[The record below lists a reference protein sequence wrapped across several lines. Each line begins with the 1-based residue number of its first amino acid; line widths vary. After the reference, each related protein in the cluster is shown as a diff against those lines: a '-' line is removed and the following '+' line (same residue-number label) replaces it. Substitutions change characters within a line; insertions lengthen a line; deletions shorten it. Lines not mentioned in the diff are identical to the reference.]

1 MFAVPGWNL
10 AAKSLVPEQAKPV
23 KDNSNK
29 STAPSQTS
37 ANPNKRKRD
46 QDPKKQGPHAISKP
60 RDSSSNDSSAI
71 HASKKHQTKRSS
83 KSEHNAG
90 GSDRNAKRQRGKG
103 SRKSLGTSTS
113 TGANTEPVG
122 PIGRNRNMSHSTQAL
137 SQQEEQP
144 QALPHDTS
152 YDKAD
157 SSQLPGR
164 GDGAGAGAGA
174 KRSNPPSLPPA
185 PPPLTHLTPLQAKM
199 RAKLTSARFRHLNE
213 TLYTTSSSDALSLFT
228 SSPDLFNEY
237 HAGFAQQVKDSW
249 PQNPVDIYIQNV
261 KFRATLAT
269 PVNGI
274 PLPRRK
280 PGLCTIADLGCG
292 DAPLARGLQSVIKR
306 LNLKFHNFDLH
317 APNSH
322 VTKADISAL
331 PLHDGEVDL
340 AIFCLSLMGTNWLT
354 FVEEAWRVL
363 RGDGKGE
370 VWVAEV
376 KSRFGRLSTKKGPG
390 RVVDNSVGKRR
401 KPQAGKTQPKEDQDL
416 SNPAMVEDE
425 RDDEKPGANDDTD
438 LGPFIESFQR
448 RGFMLREGSLDKSN
462 KMFVSMVFTKT
473 GVPRAGKWKGMKWN
487 GKEYQRMEERKGVQ
501 QKRFPGSQRSFTDVD
516 EVDEQEEGK
525 LLKPCVYKLR

>member
-23 KDNSNK
+23 NDRPSK
-29 STAPSQTS
+29 STLPTQLS
-37 ANPNKRKRD
+37 ANPKKRKRD
-46 QDPKKQGPHAISKP
+46 QGPKKQGPDATSKP
-60 RDSSSNDSSAI
+60 QDLSSNETFALPTN
-71 HASKKHQTKRSS
+71 KKYKIKARPKIENTSF
-83 KSEHNAG
+83 
-90 GSDRNAKRQRGKG
+90 DRDANRQRGKR
-103 SRKSLGTSTS
+103 SRKSPNTSTS

-122 PIGRNRNMSHSTQAL
+122 PIGRNRTLHASTRKL
-137 SQQEEQP
+137 STEGQP
-144 QALPHDTS
+144 SLPHVPS
-152 YDKAD
+152 HDKAH
-157 SSQLPGR
+157 SPPPGK
-164 GDGAGAGAGA
+164 GAE
-174 KRSNPPSLPPA
+174 RSNLSSLPPA

-213 TLYTTSSSDALSLFT
+213 TLYTTSSSDAFNLFT
-228 SSPDLFNEY
+228 SSPDLFDEY
-237 HAGFAQQVKDSW
+237 HSGFAQQVRDSW
-249 PQNPVDIYIQNV
+249 PQNPVDIYTKNV
-261 KFRATLAT
+261 KFRATLAS

-292 DAPLARGLQSVIKR
+292 DAPLARALQSVTSK

-331 PLHDGEVDL
+331 PLRDGEIDV

-376 KSRFGRLSTKKGPG
+376 KSRFGRLYAKKEPG
-390 RVVDNSVGKRR
+390 KVVDNSVGKRR
-401 KPQAGKTQPKEDQDL
+401 KPQAGKNKSTDDEDMQ
-416 SNPAMVEDE
+416 NPAVVEDE
-425 RDDEKPGANDDTD
+425 REAEKPGADDDTD
-438 LGPFIESFQR
+438 LAPFIESFQR
-448 RGFMLREGSLDKSN
+448 RGFILREGSIDKSN
-462 KMFVSMVFTKT
+462 KMFVSMIFTKT
-473 GVPRAGKWKGMKWN
+473 GVPRAGKWRNMKWN
-487 GKEYQRMEERKGVQ
+487 GKEYQRMEDRGRSQ
-501 QKRFPGSQRSFTDVD
+501 QKRFQGNQKSFTDTD
-516 EVDEQEEGK
+516 EIDEQEEGK